1 MWFPVRLVEPVLEHN
16 WQKWNLMKL
25 GKNKKFG
32 GNMDS
37 NLLGMMNRRAPLLV
51 LNIGGPTGNF

>member
-1 MWFPVRLVEPVLEHN
+1 
-16 WQKWNLMKL
+16 MKL

-37 NLLGMMNRRAPLLV
+37 NLLGMMNRRTPLLV
-51 LNIGGPTGNF
+51 VNIGGPTGNF